1 MLIGVADGRFS
12 AHAPGSTD
20 EDDGNTLDTV
30 ASTRPTDIEPDFQ
43 AAVRGETAD
52 TVIEFADG
60 SATTDGTFLSEFG
73 ERASRRAHP
82 ERWDDAE
89 CKGACSA
96 SSSRASARGSP
107 RASPCERIFADAAR
121 P

>member
-1 MLIGVADGRFS
+1 VLIGVADGRFS

-30 ASTRPTDIEPDFQ
+30 ASARLMAIEPDLQ

-52 TVIEFADG
+52 TVIEFSDG
-60 SATTDGTFLSEFG
+60 SAATDGTFLCEFG
-73 ERASRRAHP
+73 RRASRRAHP
-82 ERWDDAE
+82 ERCGDAE

-96 SSSRASARGSP
+96 SSSRASARGSS
-107 RASPCERIFADAAR
+107 RALPCKRISADAAR